1 MLRSRR
7 FGAAVVTL
15 SVIASLLIAGPT
27 AAAGTATVSGTIT
40 HATDVTVWD
49 ESVAVVVQSL
59 AGETVAEMVV
69 PSSGVFSIQV
79 PPGEYRLFYPYYGA
93 SNYLSVFRG
102 GVFTAAESPTVT
114 LNEGDVFDGSQL
126 IPRGGRLSGT
136 VTGAGLAA
144 GELDELQVEIYRTTY
159 GVNIP
164 IVRVDRET
172 GTYQAI
178 RLQPDTYRL
187 EYRAG
192 AAWSPEFWQNQTG
205 VGDLISVG
213 ASADVTG
220 LDVELDRVTTISGR
234 VTTYADGSPIVL
246 ASVGL
251 YGESS
256 TLLKAAGTDGDG
268 YYNLYGMPAGTYRVC
283 ATKPGRFEECVG
295 EVTIAEGEQ
304 LGGIDLVLQKPATL
318 SGTVTAL
325 DGSGVSTPF
334 TSGAVALY
342 KETEDGYVRSDSQ
355 RSEGVGGSYSFT
367 GLRPGNYIVEVR
379 DPEHR
384 HDTEYWQDE
393 RYISDAHPI
402 TVGAEANVSLG
413 VIELSSRSFDLY
425 RIAGVDRFET
435 GVKIS
440 QEAFWRPN
448 QNLPVVY
455 IANGLNYPDAL
466 SAGPAA
472 IIQGGA
478 VLLVAPDHI
487 PDSVLEE
494 LDRLNPERIVV
505 TGSST
510 SVSDAVLAQLIQF
523 VDSPSDVDRIG
534 GSNRY
539 ETSELIVRDAFEEG
553 DTDIAFFVTGRNYP
567 DALAAGPAAAHL
579 GGPVILVDGS
589 AGQIPASTRQ
599 LMGDLG
605 IIDARIAGSVD
616 SVNLP
621 VARSMF
627 EAMIQYQ
634 PVPTLQRYNGAS
646 RYDTAAFVNEGAFS
660 DVASYEA
667 VVIASGAGFA
677 DALAGGTL
685 AGAWDGPLYLSQP
698 TCIPGYVPFA
708 AQNKDANLLAF
719 LGGQNSLSDAVY
731 FLDSVC

>member
-15 SVIASLLIAGPT
+15 SVIAGFLIVGPA
-27 AAAGTATVSGTIT
+27 AAAGTATVSGTLT
-40 HATDVTVWD
+40 HATDVSVWD

-59 AGETVAEMVV
+59 AGDTVAEMVV

-79 PPGEYRLFYPYYGA
+79 PPGEYRLFYPYYGT

-102 GVFTAAESPTVT
+102 DVFFAAESPTVT
-114 LNEGDVFDGSQL
+114 LNEGDVFDGSQE
-126 IPRGGRLSGT
+126 IPRGGRISGT

-144 GELDELQVEIYRTTY
+144 GELDELQVEIHRTTY
-159 GVNIP
+159 GVNVP
-164 IVRVDRET
+164 IVNVDRET

-178 RLQPDTYRL
+178 RLEPDTYRL
-187 EYRAG
+187 EYKAG
-192 AAWSPEFWQNQTG
+192 AAWSPEFWQDQTG

-213 ASADVTG
+213 ASADVMG
-220 LDVELDRVTTISGR
+220 LDVELDRVTTVSGR
-234 VTTYADGSPIVL
+234 VTAYADGSPIVL

-251 YGESS
+251 YAESG
-256 TLLKAAGTDGDG
+256 TLLKAAGTDVDG

-283 ATKPGRFEECVG
+283 ATKHGRFEECVG
-295 EVTIAEGEQ
+295 EVTVAEGEQ
-304 LGGIDLVLQKPATL
+304 KGGVDFVLQKPATL

-325 DGSGVSTPF
+325 DSGVSAPF
-334 TSGAVALY
+334 TTGAVALY
-342 KETEDGYVRSDSQ
+342 RETEDGYVRWSSQ
-355 RSEGVGGSYSFT
+355 RSEGSGGSYSFT

-379 DPEHR
+379 DPAHR
-384 HDTEYWQDE
+384 HDTEYWQDQ
-393 RYISDAHPI
+393 RYISGADPI
-402 TVGAEANVSLG
+402 TVEPEENVSLG
-413 VIELSSRSFDLY
+413 AIELTSRSFDLY
-425 RIAGVDRFET
+425 RIAGADRFET

-472 IIQGGA
+472 IVQGGA

-487 PDSVLEE
+487 PDSVLDE
-494 LDRLNPERIVV
+494 LERLNPERIVV
-505 TGSST
+505 AGSSA

-539 ETSELIVRDAFEEG
+539 ETSELIVRDAFDEG
-553 DTDIAFFVTGRNYP
+553 STEVAFFVTGRNYP
-567 DALAAGPAAAHL
+567 DALASGPAAAHL

-589 AGQIPASTRQ
+589 ADQIPASTRQ
-599 LMGDLG
+599 LMSDLG
-605 IIDARIAGSVD
+605 IVDARIAGSVD
-616 SVNLP
+616 SVSLP
-621 VARSMF
+621 VARSLF
-627 EAMIQYQ
+627 NAMIQYE
-634 PVPTLQRYNGAS
+634 PVPMLQRYNGAS
-646 RYDTAAFVNEGAFS
+646 RYDTAAFVNEGVFS
-660 DVASYEA
+660 DVADYEA

-698 TCIPGYVPFA
+698 TCIPEYVLFD

-719 LGGQNSLSDAVY
+719 LGGTNSLSDAVY
-731 FLDSVC
+731 YLDSYC